1 MVGRE
6 RGRLVFFCFAT
17 NHPTLLSLSYV
28 QEYLAV
34 GEAPDQV
41 RNCFQQRSRW
51 TKGHFQIIFN
61 PRRNPLFQAGLPIFD
76 RLMYCSGTWCY
87 FVGALTT
94 PFFAAIPL
102 VTIWVGFF
110 PVVISRLFALALTCY
125 AATTTALQY
134 YARTPRHVEAL
145 WFANV
150 ANSILWWAYVKAAW
164 RMLLARVFFCCA
176 GGVTFKATAKGK
188 GRLAASIVGDVWLH
202 ALFVVL
208 LTVTIGV
215 AIAQL
220 IMGAAALSPLL
231 ISVLWAAN
239 AAVPPA
245 LLLLYAAL
253 GHGSFLLRVACKL
266 GMVITFAAPAAAVA
280 LLWLIGDFKPQQGA
294 GGIVDTG
301 TIGLVFRQLDKQVS
315 QAVGG

>member
-1 MVGRE
+1 MITPPRPP
-6 RGRLVFFCFAT
+6 LFS
-17 NHPTLLSLSYV
+17 PTSYV

-61 PRRNPLFQAGLPIFD
+61 PRRNPLFQRGLPLFD

-87 FVGALTT
+87 LIGAITT

-110 PVVISRLFALALTCY
+110 PVVLSRQFALALTLY
-125 AATTTALQY
+125 AAVTTALQY
-134 YARTPRHVEAL
+134 AVRTPRHIEAL

-164 RMLLARVFFCCA
+164 RMLLARVFFCFSS
-176 GGVTFKATAKGK
+176 VTFKATAKGK
-188 GRLAASIVGDVWLH
+188 GKLAASIVGDVWLH
-202 ALFVVL
+202 ALFFTL
-208 LTVTIGV
+208 LAVTIGV
-215 AIAQL
+215 AAAQL
-220 IMGAAALSPLL
+220 FTGAAALSPLL

-245 LLLLYAAL
+245 LLLVYAAF
-253 GHGSFLLRVACKL
+253 GHGSFALEFACKL
-266 GMVITFAAPAAAVA
+266 GALISFAAPAAAVGLVWA
-280 LLWLIGDFKPQQGA
+280 IKDFTPQQGV
-294 GGIVDTG
+294 GGIVDTR
-301 TIGLVFRQLDKQVS
+301 TIGLVFRNLGKQV
-315 QAVGG
+315 QAGLAPPTSG